1 MPLYI
6 KLILSIVRRIS
17 MNIIYSLIVVVTLS
31 LISFSSVA
39 KTITAVGSTIDS
51 TEKEIS
57 LQAAKQGKSYKIL
70 GAFFKNRV
78 YMIAKL
84 IPVSKNDAS

>member
-1 MPLYI
+1 
-6 KLILSIVRRIS
+6 

-57 LQAAKQGKSYKIL
+57 LQA
-70 GAFFKNRV
+70 KNKENHIKFWARFLR
-78 YMIAKL
+78 IEF
-84 IPVSKNDAS
+84 I

>member
-1 MPLYI
+1 MPLYM

>member
-1 MPLYI
+1 
-6 KLILSIVRRIS
+6 
-17 MNIIYSLIVVVTLS
+17 MNTICSLIAVVTLS
-31 LISFSSVA
+31 LLSFSSVA
-39 KTITAVGSTIDS
+39 KTITAVGSTINS

-70 GAFFKNRV
+70 GAIFKNRV

-84 IPVSKNDAS
+84 TPVSKNDAS

>member
-1 MPLYI
+1 
-6 KLILSIVRRIS
+6 

-31 LISFSSVA
+31 LISFSGVA

>member
-1 MPLYI
+1 
-6 KLILSIVRRIS
+6 

>member
-1 MPLYI
+1 
-6 KLILSIVRRIS
+6 

-84 IPVSKNDAS
+84 IPVSKNDASY

>member
-1 MPLYI
+1 
-6 KLILSIVRRIS
+6 

-39 KTITAVGSTIDS
+39 KTITDVGSTIDS

-84 IPVSKNDAS
+84 TPVSKNDAS

>member
-1 MPLYI
+1 
-6 KLILSIVRRIS
+6 
-17 MNIIYSLIVVVTLS
+17 MNIIYSFIVVVTLS

>member
-1 MPLYI
+1 
-6 KLILSIVRRIS
+6 

-70 GAFFKNRV
+70 GAFFKNRI

>member
-17 MNIIYSLIVVVTLS
+17 MNTICSLIVVVTLS
-31 LISFSSVA
+31 LLSFSSVA

-57 LQAAKQGKSYKIL
+57 LQAEPP
-70 GAFFKNRV
+70 RV
-78 YMIAKL
+78 SWRVFYL
-84 IPVSKNDAS
+84 

>member
-17 MNIIYSLIVVVTLS
+17 VNTICSLIVVTLS
-31 LISFSSVA
+31 LLSFSSVA
-39 KTITAVGSTIDS
+39 KTITAVGSTINS
-51 TEKEIS
+51 TEKNFFTGR
-57 LQAAKQGKSYKIL
+57 KQGKSYKIL

-84 IPVSKNDAS
+84 TPVSKNDAS

>member
-70 GAFFKNRV
+70 GAFLRTEF
-78 YMIAKL
+78 I
-84 IPVSKNDAS
+84 

>member
-1 MPLYI
+1 
-6 KLILSIVRRIS
+6 

-39 KTITAVGSTIDS
+39 KRITAVGSTIDS

-70 GAFFKNRV
+70 GAFLRTEF
-78 YMIAKL
+78 I
-84 IPVSKNDAS
+84 

>member
-17 MNIIYSLIVVVTLS
+17 VNTICSLIVVTLS
-31 LISFSSVA
+31 LLSFSSVA

-57 LQAAKQGKSYKIL
+57 LQAEKQGKSYKIL

-84 IPVSKNDAS
+84 TPVSKNDAS

>member
-1 MPLYI
+1 
-6 KLILSIVRRIS
+6 

-51 TEKEIS
+51 TEKKFLYRQQNKENHIKFWARF
-57 LQAAKQGKSYKIL
+57 LRTEFI
-70 GAFFKNRV
+70 
-78 YMIAKL
+78 
-84 IPVSKNDAS
+84 

>member
-1 MPLYI
+1 
-6 KLILSIVRRIS
+6 

-78 YMIAKL
+78 YMIARL

>member
-1 MPLYI
+1 
-6 KLILSIVRRIS
+6 

-70 GAFFKNRV
+70 GVFFKNRV
-78 YMIAKL
+78 YMIATL
-84 IPVSKNDAS
+84 TPVSKNDAS

>member
-1 MPLYI
+1 MPMYI

-17 MNIIYSLIVVVTLS
+17 MNTIYSLIIVVTLS

-57 LQAAKQGKSYKIL
+57 LQAEKQGKSYKIL
-70 GAFFKNRV
+70 GAVFKNRV

-84 IPVSKNDAS
+84 TPVSKNDAS

>member
-6 KLILSIVRRIS
+6 KLILSIVRKIS

>member
-1 MPLYI
+1 
-6 KLILSIVRRIS
+6 

-57 LQAAKQGKSYKIL
+57 LQAVKQGKSYKIL

>member
-1 MPLYI
+1 
-6 KLILSIVRRIS
+6 
-17 MNIIYSLIVVVTLS
+17 MNIIYSLIVAVTLS

>member
-1 MPLYI
+1 
-6 KLILSIVRRIS
+6 

-84 IPVSKNDAS
+84 IPVSKNDAL

>member
-1 MPLYI
+1 
-6 KLILSIVRRIS
+6 
-17 MNIIYSLIVVVTLS
+17 MNTICSLIVVMTVS
-31 LISFSSVA
+31 LLSFSGVA
-39 KTITAVGSTIDS
+39 KTITAGGSTMDS

-57 LQAAKQGKSYKIL
+57 LQAEKQGKSYKIL

-84 IPVSKNDAS
+84 TPVSKNDAS

>member
-6 KLILSIVRRIS
+6 KLTLSIVRRIS

-57 LQAAKQGKSYKIL
+57 LQAEKQGKSYKIL
-70 GAFFKNRV
+70 GAVFKNRV

>member
-1 MPLYI
+1 
-6 KLILSIVRRIS
+6 

-57 LQAAKQGKSYKIL
+57 LQAAKQGKSYEIL

-84 IPVSKNDAS
+84 IPVSKNDAL

>member
-1 MPLYI
+1 
-6 KLILSIVRRIS
+6 

-70 GAFFKNRV
+70 GVFFKNRV

>member
-6 KLILSIVRRIS
+6 KLTLSIVRRIS

>member
-1 MPLYI
+1 
-6 KLILSIVRRIS
+6 
-17 MNIIYSLIVVVTLS
+17 
-31 LISFSSVA
+31 
-39 KTITAVGSTIDS
+39 
-51 TEKEIS
+51 
-57 LQAAKQGKSYKIL
+57 AAKQGKSYKIL

>member
-1 MPLYI
+1 
-6 KLILSIVRRIS
+6 

-39 KTITAVGSTIDS
+39 KTITVVGSTIYS

-84 IPVSKNDAS
+84 TPVSKNDAS

>member
-84 IPVSKNDAS
+84 IPVSKN

>member
-1 MPLYI
+1 MPMYI
-6 KLILSIVRRIS
+6 KLILSIVRRIN
-17 MNIIYSLIVVVTLS
+17 MNTIYSLIVVVTLS

-57 LQAAKQGKSYKIL
+57 LQAEKQGKSYKIL

-78 YMIAKL
+78 YIIAKL
-84 IPVSKNDAS
+84 TPVSKNDAS